1 MIKRPGRLLKR
12 ALLVSS
18 GAFALATAVL
28 VFAGLNDRQGRADLI
43 VIPGNAIA
51 PDGTPSPRL
60 AARLDAALVVYRE
73 GRAPRVFVSG
83 GIGRLG
89 FDEAVS
95 MSAYLVRNGVPQQAI
110 ILDNLGVNTAATGR
124 NAAAYM
130 RANGLASAYV
140 ATQYFH
146 VPRTQLALERNG
158 VRVTGTAHARY
169 LEWRDLYS
177 TPREVV
183 GYAAY
188 LFRYD

>member
-1 MIKRPGRLLKR
+1 MLLP
-12 ALLVSS
+12 L
-18 GAFALATAVL
+18 GGFALATAAL
-28 VFAGLNDRQGRADLI
+28 AFAGLNDRQGQADLI
-43 VIPGNAIA
+43 VVPGNAIA

-60 AARLDAALVVYRE
+60 AARLDAALALYRE

-95 MSAYLVRNGVPQQAI
+95 MSAYLVRHGVPRQAI
-110 ILDNLGVNTAATGR
+110 IQDNLGVNTAATGR

-130 RANGLASAYV
+130 RANRLTSAYV

-146 VPRTQLALERNG
+146 VPRTQLALENNG
-158 VRVTGTAHARY
+158 VLVTGTAHAKY
-169 LEWRDLYS
+169 VEMRDLYS

-188 LFRYD
+188 LLGKN